1 MHALQQQLQKATKI
15 TGLAIDIGVSKIVLK
30 KDNVYVGRQVYD
42 SLKDLGPTFIKIGQF
57 ISTRSDIFG
66 ADFTD
71 QLKGLQDNVTPM
83 SREDI
88 RPLIQKIS
96 HHFEVINEDPIAAAS
111 IGQVH
116 VATLKDGT
124 KAAIKF
130 KRKNISETINS
141 DFKML
146 LSIIEFI
153 KLFTSHR
160 QIQEI
165 EISLREYYNL
175 LQEEIDFY
183 NEVANMKAFK
193 AQFKNTKW
201 IKVPTPYEALCD
213 NDTIVMEYVPAKKI
227 NDLAAIDTMNFD
239 AVKISEKL
247 LECFFTQIAQN
258 GFVHI
263 DPHPGN
269 VGIDENGK
277 IVFYDYGM
285 FVKLDGSLKQNIK
298 DLFLAM
304 YDRDVEEVCRIMV
317 DLQIIIVD
325 PVKIPAFKKF
335 ISSFL
340 TYLDSLDIDNFKMGY
355 LDKIDQSEMQFL
367 ISSKFVLLLR
377 GITILEGI
385 CKNLNPKFSY
395 RETLDPFISDFIID
409 MDYFERRG
417 KRDIS
422 RYRNA
427 PDKIEKSEI
436 SLGMVETDMEVL
448 KKKMTTSDLRSK
460 YIFFAILFSIEI
472 QTENLESKIVSALAF
487 MYIIL
492 NR

>member
-1 MHALQQQLQKATKI
+1 MQQLQKATKM
-15 TGLAIDIGVSKIVLK
+15 TRLAVDIGVSKTILK
-30 KDNVYVGRQVYD
+30 KDNVYLGRLVYD

-71 QLKGLQDNVTPM
+71 QLKGLQDNVAPM
-83 SREDI
+83 SKGDI
-88 RPLIQKIS
+88 KPLIQKIS
-96 HHFEVINEDPIAAAS
+96 HNFEFINEDPIAAAS

-116 VATLKDGT
+116 FAQLKDGT
-124 KAAIKF
+124 PTAIKF
-130 KRKNISETINS
+130 KRRYISETIAN
-141 DFKML
+141 DFTML
-146 LSIIEFI
+146 LAIIEFI

-160 QIQEI
+160 QIQEV

-183 NEVANMKAFK
+183 NEVSNMKAFK

-201 IKVPTPYEALCD
+201 IKVPTPYEELCD
-213 NDTIVMEYVPAKKI
+213 NDIIVMEYVPAKKI
-227 NDLAAIDTMNFD
+227 NDLTAIQQMNFD
-239 AVKISEKL
+239 ASKISEKL
-247 LECFFTQIAQN
+247 LECFFTQIAQH

-285 FVKLDGSLKQNIK
+285 FVKLDGLLKDNIK

-304 YDRDVEEVCRIMV
+304 YDRDVDEVCRLLIE
-317 DLQIIIVD
+317 LQIVIVD
-325 PVKIPAFKKF
+325 PTKIPSFKKF

-340 TYLDSLDIDNFKMGY
+340 TYLDNLDINNFKIGY
-355 LDKIDQSEMQFL
+355 LDKIDQTEMQFL
-367 ISSKFVLLLR
+367 ISSKFILLLR

-436 SLGMVETDMEVL
+436 SLGMVENDMEVL
-448 KKKMTTSDLRSK
+448 KKKMTNSDLQSK
-460 YIFFAILFSIEI
+460 YIFVAILFSIQL
-472 QTENLESKIVSALAF
+472 QTENVESKIVLALAF